1 MRSSTHSR
9 RLRPGER
16 LVQMIWFMALRRGN
30 ELPMP
35 TVERVNA
42 IKLLVAAW
50 AKEDAGHEEA

>member
-1 MRSSTHSR
+1 MPLSTHSR

-16 LVQMIWFMALRRGN
+16 LVQTIWLMALRRG
-30 ELPMP
+30 EKLPRP

-50 AKEDAGHEEA
+50 AKEDAGDEA